1 MTTAVQ
7 DFDEGT
13 VERVLR
19 PLLETPSEQTDLFE
33 DDPQIREFLRAV
45 VAAQLEELG
54 LDTVTDGAGNVI
66 CEIGGGDAP
75 GLVLFCYAMTHPAGR
90 MVDPFTAS
98 RIVGAD
104 GATRLRGRG
113 ASEQM
118 GALAAAVLT
127 AGTLAERAADLAGPL
142 VLCVSPAGE
151 TGRHDTARSFLAGY
165 EERIS
170 PAACIVG
177 IGTDNAIC
185 VANKGRVD
193 ATIKV
198 AGLAG
203 HSSMPWRTKNA
214 IEGAHLVLRCLD
226 GIALAG
232 DHPHLGRPTL
242 TPTAVHSSPNATHT
256 VPDLVEVTVDR
267 RLLPGDDPEVALADI
282 RRAVEEI
289 DGWDIDVEPGPLMY
303 PSEVAPD
310 SPFVDTLRTAF
321 AAAGHPDPPLT
332 YSHGCI
338 DAGLFSSRGIPAV
351 MLGAGEQEMWH
362 TIDESVA
369 LDAVALSAQVY
380 TAVALDLLTRPTS

>member
-1 MTTAVQ
+1 MTAIPS
-7 DFDEGT
+7 FDT
-13 VERVLR
+13 PNVEQVLR

-33 DDPQIREFLRAV
+33 DDPQIAAFLRTV
-45 VAAQLEELG
+45 VAAQLEGLG
-54 LDTVTDGAGNVI
+54 LDSVSDEAGNLI
-66 CEIGGGDAP
+66 CEIGGGDGP

-90 MVDPFTAS
+90 MVDPFVAS
-98 RIVGAD
+98 RITGAD
-104 GATRLRGRG
+104 GAERLRGRG

-118 GALAAAVLT
+118 GALAAAILT
-127 AGTLAERAADLAGPL
+127 AGTVAARESDLTGPL

-165 EERIS
+165 EGRTA

-177 IGTDNAIC
+177 IGTGNAIC

-193 ATIKV
+193 ATIRV
-198 AGLAG
+198 AGVAG

-214 IEGAHLVLRCLD
+214 IEGSRRVLAILD
-226 GIALAG
+226 GVELAG
-232 DHPHLGRPTL
+232 EHPHLGRPTL

-256 VPDLVEVTVDR
+256 VPDLVEITVDR
-267 RLLPGDDPEVALADI
+267 RLLPGDDPEAALADI
-282 RRAVEEI
+282 RRLVEGIE
-289 DGWDIDVEPGPLMY
+289 GWDIDVEPGPLMY
-303 PSEVAPD
+303 PSEVPPD
-310 SPFVDTLRTAF
+310 SAFVSTLRAAF
-321 AAAGHPDPPLT
+321 AAAGHPGPPLT

-380 TAVALDLLTRPTS
+380 TATALDLLT

>member
-1 MTTAVQ
+1 MTGIAP
-7 DFDEGT
+7 FDEVS
-13 VERVLR
+13 VEQILR

-33 DDPQIREFLRAV
+33 DDPQIRSFLQTV
-45 VAAQLEELG
+45 VAPQLERLG
-54 LDTVTDGAGNVI
+54 LHTTSDEAGNVV

-90 MVDPFTAS
+90 MVDPFVAS

-118 GALAAAVLT
+118 GALAAAVLA
-127 AGTLAERAADLAGPL
+127 AGAVAEQVADLAGPL

-165 EERIS
+165 GERS
-170 PAACIVG
+170 APAACIVG

-193 ATIKV
+193 ATIRV

-214 IEGAHLVLRCLD
+214 IEGARRVLACLD

-232 DHPHLGRPTL
+232 DHPHLGQPTL

-256 VPDLVEVTVDR
+256 VPDRVEITIDR
-267 RLLPGDDPEVALADI
+267 RLLPGDDPEEALADI
-282 RRAVEEI
+282 REAVEGI
-289 DGWDIDVEPGPLMY
+289 DGWDIELEPGPLMY
-303 PSEVAPD
+303 PSDVAPD
-310 SPFVDTLRTAF
+310 SPFVEVLRAAF

-362 TIDESVA
+362 TIDESVS
-369 LDAVALSAQVY
+369 LEAVALTAQVY
-380 TAVALDLLTRPTS
+380 TAVALDLLT

>member
-1 MTTAVQ
+1 MVSAIGGL
-7 DFDEGT
+7 DEGC

-33 DDPQIREFLRAV
+33 GDPLIRAFLQTVVGGQLERFGLRAT
-45 VAAQLEELG
+45 G
-54 LDTVTDGAGNVI
+54 DDAGNLIV
-66 CEIGGGDAP
+66 EIGRGDAP
-75 GLVLFCYAMTHPAGR
+75 ALVLFCYAMTHPAGR
-90 MVDPFTAS
+90 MVDPFVAS
-98 RIVGAD
+98 RIVGDD
-104 GATRLRGRG
+104 GRTRLRGRG

-118 GALAAAVLT
+118 GALAAAVLA
-127 AGTLAERAADLAGPL
+127 AGAVAEQEADLQGPL

-165 EERIS
+165 EGRTP

-177 IGTDNAIC
+177 IGTGNAIC

-193 ATIKV
+193 ATIRV

-203 HSSMPWRTKNA
+203 HSSMPWRSKNA
-214 IEGAHLVLRCLD
+214 IEGARQVLACLD
-226 GIALAG
+226 GIALTG

-256 VPDLVEVTVDR
+256 VPDRVEITIDR
-267 RLLPGDDPEVALADI
+267 RLLPGDDPEAALADI
-282 RRAVEEI
+282 RRALEEI
-289 DGWDIDVEPGPLMY
+289 EGWDIDLDPGPLMY
-303 PSEVAPD
+303 PSEVPAD
-310 SPFVDTLRTAF
+310 SPFVGRLRAAF
-321 AAAGHPDPPLT
+321 AAAGHPDPSLT

-362 TIDESVA
+362 TTDESVA
-369 LDAVALSAQVY
+369 LDAVALTAEVY
-380 TAVALDLLTRPTS
+380 TAVALDLLT

>member
-1 MTTAVQ
+1 MGIPT
-7 DFDEGT
+7 FDVGS

-19 PLLETPSEQTDLFE
+19 PLLETPSEQTDRFE
-33 DDPQIREFLRAV
+33 DDPQIRAFLQGV
-45 VAAQLEELG
+45 VAPQLEQLG
-54 LDTVTDGAGNVI
+54 LHTTTDEAGNLI
-66 CEIGGGDAP
+66 CEIGGGEAP

-90 MVDPFTAS
+90 MVDPFVAS
-98 RIVGAD
+98 RFDGED

-151 TGRHDTARSFLAGY
+151 TGRHDTARSFLSRYGD
-165 EERIS
+165 RTP

-198 AGLAG
+198 AGVAG

-214 IEGAHLVLRCLD
+214 IEGARLVLRCLE

-232 DHPHLGRPTL
+232 DHPRLGRPTL

-267 RLLPGDDPEVALADI
+267 RLLPGDNPEAALADI
-282 RRAVEEI
+282 RQALESI

-310 SPFVDTLRTAF
+310 SPFVDTLRAAF

-369 LDAVALSAQVY
+369 LDAVALTAEVY
-380 TAVALDLLTRPTS
+380 TATALHLLT

>member
-1 MTTAVQ
+1 MTRGPS
-7 DFDEGT
+7 FDVDS

-33 DDPQIREFLRAV
+33 DDLQVRAFLQTV

-54 LDTVTDGAGNVI
+54 LDTISDGAGNVI
-66 CEIGGGDAP
+66 CEIGGGEAP

-90 MVDPFTAS
+90 MTDPFTAS

-104 GATRLRGRG
+104 GAARLRGRG

-127 AGTLAERAADLAGPL
+127 AGAVAEREADLTGPL

-165 EERIS
+165 EGRRP

-193 ATIKV
+193 ATIRV

-214 IEGAHLVLRCLD
+214 IEGARRVLACLD

-267 RLLPGDDPEVALADI
+267 RLLPGDDPEEALGDI
-282 RRAVEEI
+282 RRALDGIE
-289 DGWDIDVEPGPLMY
+289 GWDIDLEPGPLMY
-303 PSEVAPD
+303 PAEVAPD
-310 SPFVDTLRTAF
+310 SPFVGRLREAF

-338 DAGLFSSRGIPAV
+338 DAGLFCSRGIPAV

-369 LDAVALSAQVY
+369 LDAVALTAEVY
-380 TAVALDLLTRPTS
+380 TATALDLLT

>member
-1 MTTAVQ
+1 M
-7 DFDEGT
+7 
-13 VERVLR
+13 
-19 PLLETPSEQTDLFE
+19 
-33 DDPQIREFLRAV
+33 
-45 VAAQLEELG
+45 AAQLGELG
-54 LDTVTDGAGNVI
+54 LDTVGDDAGNLI
-66 CEIGGGDAP
+66 CEIGGGGAP

-90 MVDPFTAS
+90 MVDPFVAS
-98 RIVGAD
+98 RIVGPD

-118 GALAAAVLT
+118 GALAAAILT
-127 AGTLAERAADLAGPL
+127 AGTVATRESDLTGPL

-165 EERIS
+165 GGRTP

-193 ATIKV
+193 ATIRV
-198 AGLAG
+198 AGVAG

-214 IEGAHLVLRCLD
+214 IEGARHVLACLE

-232 DHPHLGRPTL
+232 DHPQLGRPTL

-282 RRAVEEI
+282 RRAVEGI
-289 DGWDIDVEPGPLMY
+289 DGWDIEVQPGPLMY
-303 PSEVAPD
+303 PSEVSPD
-310 SPFVDTLRTAF
+310 SPFVDTLRGAF

-338 DAGLFSSRGIPAV
+338 DAGLFSSHGIPAV

-380 TAVALDLLTRPTS
+380 TAVALDLLTRPPS

>member
-1 MTTAVQ
+1 MIGIHSFDQ
-7 DFDEGT
+7 DS
-13 VERVLR
+13 VEQVLR

-33 DDPQIREFLRAV
+33 DDPLIRAFLQTV
-45 VAAQLEELG
+45 VVPQLEQLG
-54 LDTVTDGAGNVI
+54 LHTNTDEAGNVI
-66 CEIGGGDAP
+66 AEIGSGDAP

-98 RIVGAD
+98 RIAGED

-118 GALAAAVLT
+118 GALAAAILT
-127 AGTLAERAADLAGPL
+127 AGTLSQRSADLAGPL

-165 EERIS
+165 GERS
-170 PAACIVG
+170 APAACIVG

-193 ATIKV
+193 ATVKV

-214 IEGAHLVLRCLD
+214 IEGARLVLRCLD

-232 DHPHLGRPTL
+232 DHPHLGQPTL

-256 VPDLVEVTVDR
+256 VPDCVEITIDR
-267 RLLPGDDPEVALADI
+267 RLLPGDDPEEALADI
-282 RRAVEEI
+282 REAVEGI
-289 DGWDIDVEPGPLMY
+289 DGWDIELEPGPLMY
-303 PSEVAPD
+303 PSDVPPD
-310 SPFVDTLRTAF
+310 SPFVEVLRAAF
-321 AAAGHPDPPLT
+321 AAAGHPGPPLT

-362 TIDESVA
+362 TTDESVS
-369 LDAVALSAQVY
+369 LEAVALSAQVY
-380 TAVALDLLTRPTS
+380 TATALDLLT

>member
-1 MTTAVQ
+1 MTGIAP
-7 DFDEGT
+7 FDEVS
-13 VERVLR
+13 VEQILR

-33 DDPQIREFLRAV
+33 DDPQIRSFLQMV
-45 VAAQLEELG
+45 VAPQLERLG
-54 LDTVTDGAGNVI
+54 LHTTSDEAGNVV

-90 MVDPFTAS
+90 MVDPFVAS

-118 GALAAAVLT
+118 GALAAAVLA
-127 AGTLAERAADLAGPL
+127 AGAVAEQVADLAGPL

-165 EERIS
+165 GERS
-170 PAACIVG
+170 APAACIVG

-193 ATIKV
+193 ATIRV

-214 IEGAHLVLRCLD
+214 IEGARRVLACLD

-232 DHPHLGRPTL
+232 DHPHLGQPTL

-256 VPDLVEVTVDR
+256 VPDRVEITIDR
-267 RLLPGDDPEVALADI
+267 RLLPGDDPEEALADI
-282 RRAVEEI
+282 REAVEGI
-289 DGWDIDVEPGPLMY
+289 DGWDIELEPGPLMY
-303 PSEVAPD
+303 PSDVAPD
-310 SPFVDTLRTAF
+310 SPFVEVLRAAF

-362 TIDESVA
+362 TIDESVS
-369 LDAVALSAQVY
+369 LEAVALTAQVY
-380 TAVALDLLTRPTS
+380 TATALHLLT

>member
-1 MTTAVQ
+1 MTRVRG
-7 DFDEGT
+7 FDESS
-13 VERVLR
+13 VERVLQ

-33 DDPQIREFLRAV
+33 DDPQIRAFLQTV
-45 VAAQLEELG
+45 VAPQLQHLG
-54 LDTVTDGAGNVI
+54 LQTTTDDAGNVI
-66 CEIGGGDAP
+66 CEIGGGEAP

-90 MVDPFTAS
+90 MTDPFTAS
-98 RIVGAD
+98 RIVGDD

-127 AGTLAERAADLAGPL
+127 AGAVAERAADLSGPL

-165 EERIS
+165 EGRRA
-170 PAACIVG
+170 PTACIVG

-193 ATIKV
+193 AIIRV

-214 IEGAHLVLRCLD
+214 IEGARLVLRRLE

-232 DHPHLGRPTL
+232 EHPYLGRPTL

-256 VPDLVEVTVDR
+256 VPDLVEITVDR
-267 RLLPGDDPEVALADI
+267 RLLPGDDPEEALAGI
-282 RRAVEEI
+282 REAVEDIE
-289 DGWDIDVEPGPLMY
+289 GWDIDVEPGPLMY
-303 PSEVAPD
+303 PSEVSPD
-310 SPFVDTLRTAF
+310 SPFVDTLRAAF
-321 AAAGHPDPPLT
+321 ATAGHPDPPLT

-362 TIDESVA
+362 TIDESVS
-369 LDAVALSAQVY
+369 LDAVALTAEVY
-380 TAVALDLLTRPTS
+380 TATALDLLT

>member
-1 MTTAVQ
+1 MTSIPG
-7 DFDEGT
+7 FDIGS
-13 VERVLR
+13 VEQVLR

-33 DDPQIREFLRAV
+33 GDPQIRAFLQTV
-45 VAAQLEELG
+45 VAGQLRELG
-54 LDTVTDGAGNVI
+54 LDTVTDDAGNVI
-66 CEIGGGDAP
+66 CEIGGRDAP
-75 GLVLFCYAMTHPAGR
+75 GLVLFCYAMTHPAGG
-90 MVDPFTAS
+90 MTDPFVAS
-98 RIVGAD
+98 RIVGDD

-118 GALAAAVLT
+118 GALAAAVLAT
-127 AGTLAERAADLAGPL
+127 GAVAEKAADLVGPL

-151 TGRHDTARSFLAGY
+151 TGRHDTARTFLAGY
-165 EERIS
+165 GGRS
-170 PAACIVG
+170 APAACIVG

-193 ATIKV
+193 ATIRV

-214 IEGAHLVLRCLD
+214 IEGARRVLACLD
-226 GIALAG
+226 GIELAG

-256 VPDLVEVTVDR
+256 VPDRVEITIDR
-267 RLLPGDDPEVALADI
+267 RLLPGDDPEEALADI
-282 RRAVEEI
+282 RRAVAGI
-289 DGWDIDVEPGPLMY
+289 DGWDIELEPGPLMY
-303 PSEVAPD
+303 PSVVPPD
-310 SPFVDTLRTAF
+310 SPFVDTLRAAF
-321 AAAGHPDPPLT
+321 AAAGHPGPPLT

-362 TIDESVA
+362 TTDESVSV
-369 LDAVALSAQVY
+369 DAVALSAQVY
-380 TAVALDLLTRPTS
+380 TAVALDLLT

>member
-1 MTTAVQ
+1 MNGIPS
-7 DFDEGT
+7 FDPGS

-33 DDPQIREFLRAV
+33 DDPQVRAFLQTV
-45 VAAQLEELG
+45 VAPQLEQLELH
-54 LDTVTDGAGNVI
+54 TTTDDAGNVI
-66 CEIGGGDAP
+66 CEIGGGEAP
-75 GLVLFCYAMTHPAGR
+75 GLVLFCYAMTHPASR
-90 MVDPFTAS
+90 MTDPFTAS

-104 GATRLRGRG
+104 GAARLRGRG

-118 GALAAAVLT
+118 GALAAAILT
-127 AGTLAERAADLAGPL
+127 AGALAELAEDLLGPL

-165 EERIS
+165 EGRTR

-193 ATIKV
+193 ATIRV
-198 AGLAG
+198 AGVAG

-214 IEGAHLVLRCLD
+214 IEGARRVLAILD
-226 GIALAG
+226 GVELAG
-232 DHPHLGRPTL
+232 EHPHLGRPTL
-242 TPTAVHSSPNATHT
+242 TPTAIHSSPNATHT
-256 VPDLVEVTVDR
+256 VPDLVEVVVDR
-267 RLLPGDDPEVALADI
+267 RLLPGDDPEEALAGI
-282 RRAVEEI
+282 RRAVEGIE
-289 DGWDIDVEPGPLMY
+289 GWDIDVEPGPLMY
-303 PSEVAPD
+303 PAEVAPD
-310 SPFVDTLRTAF
+310 SPFVDTLRAAF
-321 AAAGHPDPPLT
+321 AAAGHPDPALT

-338 DAGLFSSRGIPAV
+338 DAGLFCSRGIPAV

-369 LDAVALSAQVY
+369 LDAVALTAQVY
-380 TAVALDLLTRPTS
+380 AATALDLLT

>member
-1 MTTAVQ
+1 MTGIP
-7 DFDEGT
+7 DFDSES

-33 DDPQIREFLRAV
+33 DDPQIAAFLRTV

-54 LDTVTDGAGNVI
+54 LDSASDDAGNLI
-66 CEIGGGDAP
+66 CEIGGGEAP
-75 GLVLFCYAMTHPAGR
+75 ELVLFCYAMTHPAGR
-90 MVDPFTAS
+90 MTDPFTAS
-98 RIVGAD
+98 RIVGDD
-104 GATRLRGRG
+104 GSTRLRGRG

-127 AGTLAERAADLAGPL
+127 AGVVAEREADLRGPL

-165 EERIS
+165 EGRRP

-193 ATIKV
+193 ATIRV

-214 IEGAHLVLRCLD
+214 IEGARLVLRCLE

-232 DHPHLGRPTL
+232 DHPHLGQPTL

-267 RLLPGDDPEVALADI
+267 RLLPGDDPEEALADI
-282 RRAVEEI
+282 GRALEGIE
-289 DGWDIDVEPGPLMY
+289 GWDIDLEPGPLMY
-303 PSEVAPD
+303 PAEVALD
-310 SPFVDTLRTAF
+310 SPFVERLREAF
-321 AAAGHPDPPLT
+321 ATAGHPDPPLT

-338 DAGLFSSRGIPAV
+338 DAGLFCSRGIPAV

-369 LDAVALSAQVY
+369 LNAVALTAEVY
-380 TAVALDLLTRPTS
+380 TATALNLLT

>member
-1 MTTAVQ
+1 MTGIAP
-7 DFDEGT
+7 FDEVS
-13 VERVLR
+13 VEQILR

-33 DDPQIREFLRAV
+33 DDPQIRSFLQTV
-45 VAAQLEELG
+45 VAPQLERLG
-54 LDTVTDGAGNVI
+54 LHTTSDEAGNVV

-90 MVDPFTAS
+90 MVDPFVAS

-118 GALAAAVLT
+118 GALAAAVLA
-127 AGTLAERAADLAGPL
+127 AGAVAEQVADLAGPL

-165 EERIS
+165 GERS
-170 PAACIVG
+170 APAACIVG

-193 ATIKV
+193 ATIRV

-214 IEGAHLVLRCLD
+214 IEGARRVLACLD

-232 DHPHLGRPTL
+232 DHPHLGQPTL

-256 VPDLVEVTVDR
+256 VPDRVEITIDR
-267 RLLPGDDPEVALADI
+267 RLLPGDDPEKALADI
-282 RRAVEEI
+282 REAVEGI
-289 DGWDIDVEPGPLMY
+289 DGWDIELEPGPLMY
-303 PSEVAPD
+303 PSDVAPD
-310 SPFVDTLRTAF
+310 SPFVEVLRAAF

-362 TIDESVA
+362 TIDESVS
-369 LDAVALSAQVY
+369 LEAVALTAQVY
-380 TAVALDLLTRPTS
+380 TATALHLLT

>member
-1 MTTAVQ
+1 MTGISA
-7 DFDEGT
+7 FDVAS

-33 DDPQIREFLRAV
+33 DDPQIRAFLQGV
-45 VAAQLEELG
+45 VAAQLEQLG
-54 LDTVTDGAGNVI
+54 LHTTTDEAGNVI
-66 CEIGGGDAP
+66 CEIGGGNAP

-90 MVDPFTAS
+90 MTDPFTAS
-98 RIVGAD
+98 RIVGTD
-104 GATRLRGRG
+104 GVTRVRGRG

-127 AGTLAERAADLAGPL
+127 AGTVAARESDLVGPL

-165 EERIS
+165 QGLT

-177 IGTDNAIC
+177 IGTDNAVC

-198 AGLAG
+198 AGVAG

-214 IEGAHLVLRCLD
+214 IDGARLVLRCLE
-226 GIALAG
+226 GITLAG

-256 VPDLVEVTVDR
+256 VPDLVEITVDR
-267 RLLPGDDPEVALADI
+267 RLLPGDDPEEALADI
-282 RRAVEEI
+282 RRSVEGIE
-289 DGWDIDVEPGPLMY
+289 GWDIDVEPGPLMF
-303 PSEVAPD
+303 PSEVSPD
-310 SPFVDTLRTAF
+310 SPFVNTLRAAF

-369 LDAVALSAQVY
+369 LDAVALTAQVY
-380 TAVALDLLTRPTS
+380 TAVALDLLT

>member
-1 MTTAVQ
+1 MIGVPT
-7 DFDEGT
+7 FDEDS

-33 DDPQIREFLRAV
+33 EDPQVRTFLQTV
-45 VAAQLEELG
+45 VAPQLEQLG
-54 LDTVTDGAGNVI
+54 LRTTTDDAGNVI
-66 CEIGGGDAP
+66 AEIGGGEAP

-98 RIVGAD
+98 RIVGSD
-104 GATRLRGRG
+104 GAARLRGRG

-118 GALAAAVLT
+118 GALAAAILT
-127 AGTLAERAADLAGPL
+127 AWTLAERAADLAGPL

-165 EERIS
+165 EGRRA

-193 ATIKV
+193 ATVRV

-203 HSSMPWRTKNA
+203 HSSMPWRSKNA
-214 IEGAHLVLRCLD
+214 IEGARLVLRCLE

-267 RLLPGDDPEVALADI
+267 RLLPGDDPEAALADI
-282 RRAVEEI
+282 RRAVEGIE
-289 DGWDIDVEPGPLMY
+289 GWDIEVEPGPLMY
-303 PSEVAPD
+303 PSEVHPD
-310 SPFVDTLRTAF
+310 SPLVDALRAAF
-321 AAAGHPDPPLT
+321 AAAGRPDPPLT

-369 LDAVALSAQVY
+369 LDAVALTAEVY
-380 TAVALDLLTRPTS
+380 TATALDLLT

>member
-1 MTTAVQ
+1 VTGIAP
-7 DFDEGT
+7 FDEVS
-13 VERVLR
+13 VEQILR

-33 DDPQIREFLRAV
+33 DDPQIRSFLQTV
-45 VAAQLEELG
+45 VAPQLERLG
-54 LDTVTDGAGNVI
+54 LHTTSDEAGNVV

-90 MVDPFTAS
+90 MVDPFVAS

-118 GALAAAVLT
+118 GALAAAVLA
-127 AGTLAERAADLAGPL
+127 AGAVAEQVADLAGPL

-165 EERIS
+165 GERS
-170 PAACIVG
+170 APAACIVG

-193 ATIKV
+193 ATIRV

-214 IEGAHLVLRCLD
+214 IEGARRVLACLD

-232 DHPHLGRPTL
+232 DHPHLGQPTL

-256 VPDLVEVTVDR
+256 VPDRVEITIDR
-267 RLLPGDDPEVALADI
+267 RLLPGDDPEEALADI
-282 RRAVEEI
+282 SEALEGI
-289 DGWDIDVEPGPLMY
+289 DGWDIELEPGPLMY
-303 PSEVAPD
+303 PSDVAPD
-310 SPFVDTLRTAF
+310 SPFVEVLRAAF

-362 TIDESVA
+362 TIDESVS
-369 LDAVALSAQVY
+369 LEAVALTAQVY
-380 TAVALDLLTRPTS
+380 TATALHLLT

>member
-1 MTTAVQ
+1 MTMIEG
-7 DFDEGT
+7 FDEGR

-33 DDPQIREFLRAV
+33 DDPQIRAFLQTV
-45 VAAQLEELG
+45 VTAQLRELG
-54 LDTVTDGAGNVI
+54 LDTATDDAGNVI
-66 CEIGGGDAP
+66 CEIGGGEAP
-75 GLVLFCYAMTHPAGR
+75 GLVLFCYAMTHPAAG
-90 MVDPFTAS
+90 MTDPFVAS
-98 RIVGAD
+98 RIVGTD

-118 GALAAAVLT
+118 GALAAAVLA
-127 AGTLAERAADLAGPL
+127 AGAVAEQAAALAGPL

-165 EERIS
+165 EGRTP

-193 ATIKV
+193 ATIRV
-198 AGLAG
+198 AGRAG
-203 HSSMPWRTKNA
+203 HSSMPWRAKNA
-214 IEGAHLVLRCLD
+214 VEGARRVLACLD

-232 DHPHLGRPTL
+232 DHPHLGQPTL
-242 TPTAVHSSPNATHT
+242 TPTALHSSPNATHT
-256 VPDLVEVTVDR
+256 VPDLVEIVIDR
-267 RLLPGDDPEVALADI
+267 RLLPGDDPEEALADI
-282 RRAVEEI
+282 RRALGGIE
-289 DGWDIDVEPGPLMY
+289 GWDIELEPGPLMY
-303 PSEVAPD
+303 PSDVPPD
-310 SPFVDTLRTAF
+310 SPFVDTLRAAF
-321 AAAGHPDPPLT
+321 AAAAHPDPALT

-369 LDAVALSAQVY
+369 LAAVALSARVY
-380 TAVALDLLTRPTS
+380 TAVALDLLT

>member
-1 MTTAVQ
+1 MS
-7 DFDEGT
+7 FDNDSI
-13 VERVLR
+13 ERVLR
-19 PLLETPSEQTDLFE
+19 PLLETPSEQTELFE
-33 DDPQIREFLRAV
+33 DEPQVRAFLQTV
-45 VAAQLEELG
+45 VAPQLQRIG
-54 LDTVTDGAGNVI
+54 LHTTTDEAGNVI
-66 CEIGGGDAP
+66 CEIGGGEAP

-98 RIVGAD
+98 RITGPD
-104 GATRLRGRG
+104 GAARLRGRG

-118 GALAAAVLT
+118 GALAAAILT
-127 AGTLAERAADLAGPL
+127 AGSLTERVDDLEGPL

-165 EERIS
+165 EGRTP

-193 ATIKV
+193 ATIRV

-214 IEGAHLVLRCLD
+214 IEGARLVLRCLE

-256 VPDLVEVTVDR
+256 VPDLVEVTIDR
-267 RLLPGDDPEVALADI
+267 RLLPGDDPTEALGDI
-282 RRAVEEI
+282 RQALEGIE
-289 DGWDIDVEPGPLMY
+289 GWEVDLEPGPLMY
-303 PSEVAPD
+303 PSDVPPD
-310 SPFVDTLRTAF
+310 SPFVDILRAAF
-321 AAAGHPDPPLT
+321 ATAGHPDPPLT

-338 DAGLFSSRGIPAV
+338 DAGLFCSRGIPAV

-362 TIDESVA
+362 TIDESVS
-369 LDAVALSAQVY
+369 LDAVALTAQVY
-380 TAVALDLLTRPTS
+380 TATALDVLT

>member
-1 MTTAVQ
+1 MTRVPS
-7 DFDEGT
+7 FDADS

-33 DDPQIREFLRAV
+33 EDPQIAAFLRTV

-54 LDTVTDGAGNVI
+54 LDTVSDGAGNVI
-66 CEIGGGDAP
+66 CEIGGGEAP
-75 GLVLFCYAMTHPAGR
+75 GLVLFCYAMTHPAAG
-90 MVDPFTAS
+90 MTDPFTAS

-104 GATRLRGRG
+104 GAARLRGRG

-118 GALAAAVLT
+118 GALAAAILT
-127 AGTLAERAADLAGPL
+127 AGAVAGREADLVGPL

-165 EERIS
+165 EGRRA

-177 IGTDNAIC
+177 IGTGNAIC

-214 IEGAHLVLRCLD
+214 IEGARLVLRCLE

-232 DHPHLGRPTL
+232 EHPHLGRPTL

-267 RLLPGDDPEVALADI
+267 RLLPGDDPEAALADI
-282 RRAVEEI
+282 REAVEGI
-289 DGWDIDVEPGPLMY
+289 QGWDIDVEPGPLMY
-303 PSEVAPD
+303 PAEVATD
-310 SPFVDTLRTAF
+310 SPFVERLRAAF
-321 AAAGHPDPPLT
+321 GAAGHPDPPLT

-338 DAGLFSSRGIPAV
+338 DAGLFCSRGVPAV

-369 LDAVALSAQVY
+369 LDAVALTAQVY
-380 TAVALDLLTRPTS
+380 TATALDLLT

>member
-1 MTTAVQ
+1 MTSIPGY
-7 DFDEGT
+7 DIGS

-33 DDPQIREFLRAV
+33 DDPQIRAFLQTV
-45 VAAQLEELG
+45 VAGRLGELG
-54 LDTVTDGAGNVI
+54 LDTVTDEAGNVI

-90 MVDPFTAS
+90 MVDPFVAS
-98 RIVGAD
+98 RIVDAD
-104 GATRLRGRG
+104 GVTRLRGRG

-118 GALAAAVLT
+118 GALAAAVLA
-127 AGTLAERAADLAGPL
+127 AGAVAGQAADLAGPL

-151 TGRHDTARSFLAGY
+151 TGRHDTARSFLAGHGG
-165 EERIS
+165 RVP

-193 ATIKV
+193 AMIRV

-214 IEGAHLVLRCLD
+214 IDGARLVLACLD

-242 TPTAVHSSPNATHT
+242 TPTAIHSSPNATHT
-256 VPDLVEVTVDR
+256 VQDCVEITIDR
-267 RLLPGDDPEVALADI
+267 RLLPGDDPEEALADI
-282 RRAVEEI
+282 REALEGIE
-289 DGWDIDVEPGPLMY
+289 GWDIELEPGPLMY
-303 PSEVAPD
+303 PSDVPPD
-310 SPFVDTLRTAF
+310 SPFVEVLRGAF
-321 AAAGHPDPPLT
+321 AAAEHPDPPLT

-362 TIDESVA
+362 TIDESVS
-369 LDAVALSAQVY
+369 LEAVALTAQIY
-380 TAVALDLLTRPTS
+380 TAVALDLLT

>member
-1 MTTAVQ
+1 MIGVPT
-7 DFDEGT
+7 FDEGS

-33 DDPQIREFLRAV
+33 DDPLIRAFLQTV
-45 VAAQLEELG
+45 VVPQLEQLG
-54 LDTVTDGAGNVI
+54 LHTNTDEAGNVI
-66 CEIGGGDAP
+66 AEIGSGDAP

-98 RIVGAD
+98 RIAGED
-104 GATRLRGRG
+104 GVTRLRGRG

-118 GALAAAVLT
+118 GALAAAILT
-127 AGTLAERAADLAGPL
+127 AGTLSQRAADLAGPL

-165 EERIS
+165 GERGA

-193 ATIKV
+193 ATIRV

-214 IEGAHLVLRCLD
+214 IEGARRVLRCLD

-232 DHPHLGRPTL
+232 DHPHLGQPTL

-256 VPDLVEVTVDR
+256 VPDLVEITVDR
-267 RLLPGDDPEVALADI
+267 RLLPGDDPEEALADI
-282 RRAVEEI
+282 REAVEGI
-289 DGWDIDVEPGPLMY
+289 DGWDIELEPGPLMY
-303 PSEVAPD
+303 PSDVPPD
-310 SPFVDTLRTAF
+310 SPFVEVLRAAF

-362 TIDESVA
+362 TIDESVS
-369 LDAVALSAQVY
+369 LEAVALSAQVY
-380 TAVALDLLTRPTS
+380 TATALDLLT

>member
-1 MTTAVQ
+1 MIGVPT
-7 DFDEGT
+7 FDAGS

-33 DDPQIREFLRAV
+33 DDPQIRAFLQGV
-45 VAAQLEELG
+45 VVPQLERLG
-54 LDTVTDGAGNVI
+54 LQTTTDEAGNVT
-66 CEIGGGDAP
+66 CEVGGGEAP

-90 MVDPFTAS
+90 MAGPFTAS

-104 GATRLRGRG
+104 GEIRLRGRG

-118 GALAAAVLT
+118 GALAAAILT
-127 AGTLAERAADLAGPL
+127 AGAVAGKESDLAAPL

-165 EERIS
+165 DGRRA

-177 IGTDNAIC
+177 IGTDNAVC

-193 ATIKV
+193 ATIRV
-198 AGLAG
+198 AGVAG

-214 IEGAHLVLRCLD
+214 IEGARLVLAGLD
-226 GIALAG
+226 GIELAG

-242 TPTAVHSSPNATHT
+242 TPTAIHSSPNATHT
-256 VPDLVEVTVDR
+256 VQDCVEIVIDR
-267 RLLPGDDPEVALADI
+267 RLLPGDDPEAALADI

-289 DGWDIDVEPGPLMY
+289 DGWEIDVEPGPLMY
-303 PSEVAPD
+303 PSEVAAD
-310 SPFVDTLRTAF
+310 SPFVDTLRAAF

-332 YSHGCI
+332 HSHGCI
-338 DAGLFSSRGIPAV
+338 DAGLFSSRGIPTV

-380 TAVALDLLTRPTS
+380 TAVALDLLT

>member
-1 MTTAVQ
+1 MVG
-7 DFDEGT
+7 DFDEGS
-13 VERVLR
+13 VARVLR

-33 DDPQIREFLRAV
+33 DDPQIRVFLQTV
-45 VAAQLEELG
+45 VVPQLEKLG
-54 LDTVTDGAGNVI
+54 LHTTTDAAGNVI
-66 CEIGGGDAP
+66 CEVGGGDAP
-75 GLVLFCYAMTHPAGR
+75 GLVLFCYAMTHPAGS

-104 GATRLRGRG
+104 GTTRLRGRG

-118 GALAAAVLT
+118 GALAAAILT
-127 AGTLAERAADLAGPL
+127 AGTLAARERDLAGPL

-165 EERIS
+165 EGPTA

-193 ATIKV
+193 ATIRV

-203 HSSMPWRTKNA
+203 HSSMPWRAKNA
-214 IEGAHLVLRCLD
+214 IEGARRVLSRLD

-256 VPDLVEVTVDR
+256 VPDLVEITVDR
-267 RLLPGDDPEVALADI
+267 RLLPGDDPEEALADI
-282 RRAVEEI
+282 RRAVAEI
-289 DGWDIDVEPGPLMY
+289 DGWDIHLEPGPLMH

-310 SPFVDTLRTAF
+310 SPFVNTLRAAF
-321 AAAGHPDPPLT
+321 AAAGHPDPPLS

-369 LDAVALSAQVY
+369 LSAVALSARVY
-380 TAVALDLLTRPTS
+380 TAAALGLLTRPPP

>member
-1 MTTAVQ
+1 MTGIPT
-7 DFDEGT
+7 FDESS

-33 DDPQIREFLRAV
+33 DDPEIRAFLQTV
-45 VAAQLEELG
+45 VTGQLQELG
-54 LDTVTDGAGNVI
+54 LDTATDEAGNVI
-66 CEIGGGDAP
+66 AEIGGGEAP

-90 MVDPFTAS
+90 MTDPFTAS

-127 AGTLAERAADLAGPL
+127 AGAVLEREADLRGPL

-165 EERIS
+165 GGRRA

-193 ATIKV
+193 ATIRV
-198 AGLAG
+198 AGVAG

-214 IEGAHLVLRCLD
+214 IEGARQVLARLD

-232 DHPHLGRPTL
+232 DHPHLGQPTL

-267 RLLPGDDPEVALADI
+267 RLLPGDDPEAALADI
-282 RRAVEEI
+282 GRALEGIE
-289 DGWDIDVEPGPLMY
+289 GWDIRLEPGPLMY
-303 PSEVAPD
+303 PAEVAPD
-310 SPFVDTLRTAF
+310 SPFVDTLRAAF
-321 AAAGHPDPPLT
+321 GAAGHPDPPLT

-338 DAGLFSSRGIPAV
+338 DAGLFCSRGIPAV

-369 LDAVALSAQVY
+369 LDAVALTAQVY
-380 TAVALDLLTRPTS
+380 TATALDLLT

>member
-1 MTTAVQ
+1 MTGIAP
-7 DFDEGT
+7 FDEVS
-13 VERVLR
+13 VEQILR

-33 DDPQIREFLRAV
+33 DDPQIRSFLQTV
-45 VAAQLEELG
+45 VAPQLERLG
-54 LDTVTDGAGNVI
+54 LHTTSDEAGNVV

-90 MVDPFTAS
+90 MVDPFVAS

-118 GALAAAVLT
+118 GALAAAVLA
-127 AGTLAERAADLAGPL
+127 AGAVAEQVADLAGPL

-165 EERIS
+165 GERS
-170 PAACIVG
+170 APAACIVG

-193 ATIKV
+193 ATIRV

-214 IEGAHLVLRCLD
+214 IEGARRVLACLD

-232 DHPHLGRPTL
+232 DHPHLGQPTL

-256 VPDLVEVTVDR
+256 VPDRVEITIDR
-267 RLLPGDDPEVALADI
+267 RLLPGDDPEEALADI
-282 RRAVEEI
+282 SEALEGI
-289 DGWDIDVEPGPLMY
+289 DGWDIELEPGPLMY
-303 PSEVAPD
+303 PSDVAPD
-310 SPFVDTLRTAF
+310 SPFVEVLRAAF

-362 TIDESVA
+362 TIDESVS
-369 LDAVALSAQVY
+369 LEAVALTAQVY
-380 TAVALDLLTRPTS
+380 TATALHLLT

>member
-1 MTTAVQ
+1 MTGIPA
-7 DFDEGT
+7 FDVSS

-33 DDPQIREFLRAV
+33 DDPRIRAFLQEV
-45 VAAQLEELG
+45 VAPQLEQLG
-54 LDTVTDGAGNVI
+54 LHTTTDEAGNVI
-66 CEIGGGDAP
+66 YEIGGGDAP

-90 MVDPFTAS
+90 MADPFTAS

-104 GATRLRGRG
+104 GATRVRGRG

-118 GALAAAVLT
+118 GALAAAILT
-127 AGTLAERAADLAGPL
+127 AGTVAERAGDLAGPL

-151 TGRHDTARSFLAGY
+151 TGRHDTAHSFLAGY
-165 EERIS
+165 GERRA

-193 ATIKV
+193 ATIRV

-214 IEGAHLVLRCLD
+214 IVGARRVLACLD

-242 TPTAVHSSPNATHT
+242 TPTAIHSSPNATHT
-256 VPDLVEVTVDR
+256 VPDLVEITVDR
-267 RLLPGDDPEVALADI
+267 RLLPGDDPEEALADI
-282 RRAVEEI
+282 RRAVEGI

-310 SPFVDTLRTAF
+310 SPFVDTLRAAF

-369 LDAVALSAQVY
+369 LDAVALTAQVY
-380 TAVALDLLTRPTS
+380 TAVALDLLT

>member
-1 MTTAVQ
+1 MTGIPT
-7 DFDEGT
+7 FDVGS

-33 DDPQIREFLRAV
+33 DDPQIRAFLQGV
-45 VAAQLEELG
+45 VVPQLERLG
-54 LDTVTDGAGNVI
+54 LHTTTDEAGNVI
-66 CEIGGGDAP
+66 CEVGGGEAP

-118 GALAAAVLT
+118 GALAAAILT
-127 AGTLAERAADLAGPL
+127 AATVAAREGELAGPL

-165 EERIS
+165 EGRRA

-214 IEGAHLVLRCLD
+214 IEGARKVLRCLE
-226 GIALAG
+226 GVALAG

-256 VPDLVEVTVDR
+256 VPDLVEITVDR
-267 RLLPGDDPEVALADI
+267 RLLPGDDPEEALAGI
-282 RRAVEEI
+282 RRALESI

-303 PSEVAPD
+303 PSEVAAD
-310 SPFVDTLRTAF
+310 SPFVDTLRAAF

-380 TAVALDLLTRPTS
+380 TAVALELLTRPPP